1 MLILMMMTVISE
13 PRCGD
18 QCGDK
23 GGEDGGHVRL
33 HLRDPRRVDALQ
45 HQLANAG
52 D

>member
-23 GGEDGGHVRL
+23 GGEDGGHVRI
-33 HLRDPRRVDALQ
+33 HLRDPRRVDAIQ
-45 HQLANAG
+45 HQPANAR